1 MKWNKTLILAAALIA
16 GSAVNAASFSS
27 SDLPAGSN
35 WYVHINVDLL
45 RTSTLGRRIME
56 KTIDEAF
63 EEIESELGFQFSQ
76 DIEAITVFGGQLP
89 PDRGAIVVH
98 GAIPLDT
105 QNRLLDFLELN
116 GSGLTMHDFAGMNYY
131 EVAKEIGHKE
141 IRVESV
147 GDPVEEAEFHDVDR
161 ETVFF
166 AFGSDQSMFSQSV
179 ESIEMF
185 LEANGHLSGLKSA
198 DPNAMVVLQAD
209 RAMLQGGLNTAMD
222 MGHSNWDSSILSN
235 VDSIAVVLA
244 DEMGAASVHA
254 EVQAKSPEIAESVLN
269 IVQGLIALRALDVA
283 GEPVLCE
290 LLRAVNIETDGA
302 MILFDVYL
310 EESLIE
316 QLRDL

>member
-1 MKWNKTLILAAALIA
+1 
-16 GSAVNAASFSS
+16 
-27 SDLPAGSN
+27 
-35 WYVHINVDLL
+35 
-45 RTSTLGRRIME
+45 
-56 KTIDEAF
+56 
-63 EEIESELGFQFSQ
+63 
-76 DIEAITVFGGQLP
+76 
-89 PDRGAIVVH
+89 
-98 GAIPLDT
+98 
-105 QNRLLDFLELN
+105 
-116 GSGLTMHDFAGMNYY
+116 
-131 EVAKEIGHKE
+131 
-141 IRVESV
+141 
-147 GDPVEEAEFHDVDR
+147 
-161 ETVFF
+161 
-166 AFGSDQSMFSQSV
+166 
-179 ESIEMF
+179 MF

-283 GEPVLCE
+283 GEPVLSE